1 MRTPRLALLALILL
15 TTGCAPRLARYGDS
29 AAPSAPL
36 QLPPG
41 ARPPL
46 GGLPAG
52 PLSKDRLLA
61 FIRAVNKSLDPTL
74 ADLEADWLLYHAER
88 EGVPPAL
95 LAGLVAT
102 ESAFNPRAVSPHGA
116 QGLGQL
122 MPPTA
127 RELGVSEPFDVAQ
140 NLGGTARYLA
150 RLRKAWAGHPEQDA
164 MALASYFAGI
174 GTLKGQAQ
182 RQEPLTSA
190 QAGYVKR
197 VMGFSER
204 V

>member
-1 MRTPRLALLALILL
+1 MRKSGLLLLLASGLL
-15 TTGCAPRLARYGDS
+15 LAGCAPRLARYGG
-29 AAPSAPL
+29 AADAPASPSA
-36 QLPPG
+36 G
-41 ARPPL
+41 ASGSFGPVR
-46 GGLPAG
+46 GGD
-52 PLSKDRLLA
+52 LSKERLLA
-61 FIRAVNKSLDPTL
+61 FMAVVNPRLDAGL
-74 ADLEADWLLYHAER
+74 ASLEADWLLHHAAK

-102 ESAFNPRAVSPHGA
+102 ESSFNPRAVSPHGA

-127 RELGVSEPFDVAQ
+127 RELGVTDPFDVAQ

-150 RLRKAWAGHPEQDA
+150 KLRRAWADHPEQDA

-174 GTLKGQAQ
+174 GTLTRQAK
-182 RQEPLTSA
+182 RQEPLTAA